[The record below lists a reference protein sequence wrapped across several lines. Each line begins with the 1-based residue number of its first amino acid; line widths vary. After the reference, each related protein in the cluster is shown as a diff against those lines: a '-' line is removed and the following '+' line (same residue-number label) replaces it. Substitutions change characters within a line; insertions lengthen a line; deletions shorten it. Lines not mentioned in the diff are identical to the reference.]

1 MGAIPIRDGL
11 LAEVVRTVIEDIR
24 VSEIIDKEQEIYP
37 RLGDAF
43 EALKWWLSH
52 VPDSGELIDDIH
64 WLYKQDGDLAR
75 NIPTLV
81 VIYTFDFNCVE
92 IRFALVRIPPI

>member
-1 MGAIPIRDGL
+1 
-11 LAEVVRTVIEDIR
+11 VRTVIEHVR

-52 VPDSGELIDDIH
+52 LPDSGELIDDTN
-64 WLYKQDGDLAR
+64 WLFKQDGDHEH

-81 VIYTFDFNCVE
+81 VIYTFDFNYVE
-92 IRFALVRIPPI
+92 INFVLVRIPPI

>member
-1 MGAIPIRDGL
+1 M
-11 LAEVVRTVIEDIR
+11 RTVIEETR
-24 VSEIIDKEQEIYP
+24 VSEIIDKEQELYP

-52 VPDSGELIDDIH
+52 VPESGELIDDVH
-64 WLYKQDGDLAR
+64 WLFKQDGDLAH

-81 VIYTFDFNCVE
+81 VIYTFDSAYVE
-92 IRFALVRIPPI
+92 IRFVLVRIPPI

>member
-1 MGAIPIRDGL
+1 
-11 LAEVVRTVIEDIR
+11 VRTVIEHIR

-52 VPDSGELIDDIH
+52 DPESGELIDDAN
-64 WLYKQDGDLAR
+64 WLFKQDGDHAH

-81 VIYTFDFNCVE
+81 VIYTFDLNYVE
-92 IRFALVRIPPI
+92 INFVLVRIPPV